1 MKLQT
6 LLFLLLCATSCS
18 KAADS
23 LVFIRSVPIEARLL
37 STDPLGN
44 IYLVK
49 ENNTVLKLNKK
60 GDSIG
65 IFNEI
70 KKGKVTQ
77 IDATNPLRT
86 LLFFAEYNQIV
97 VLNNMLTQKNVMKLN
112 MIGLNNVSNIA
123 NSADGNIWLYDP
135 SFGSLLK
142 IDEQMDVIQTVDLRN
157 MYENPTAPSAMVEH
171 ERSLYIADTAAG
183 IRKFDLFGFYST
195 TYPFKVTNLQFF
207 TTSLVYYA
215 NPFLHAYN
223 MQSIS
228 EKKIVLPQP
237 ETIISVRVERN
248 SLFILR
254 TTSLDIYELNETK

>member
-1 MKLQT
+1 MKLQSILF
-6 LLFLLLCATSCS
+6 LLFLISFNSFAS
-18 KAADS
+18 DS
-23 LVFIRSVPIEARLL
+23 LHYVRTIPVNAHLL

-49 ENNTVLKLNKK
+49 DNNTVLKLNSK

-97 VLNNMLTQKNVMKLN
+97 VLNNMLTQKNVMRLN
-112 MIGLNNVSNIA
+112 MIGLNNVAAIA

-142 IDEQMDVIQTVDLRN
+142 IDEQMDVIQTADLRN
-157 MYENPTAPSAMVEH
+157 LYQNPTAPTAMVEH
-171 ERSLYIADTAAG
+171 ERSLYIADTTDG
-183 IRKFDLFGFYST
+183 IRKFDLFGFYNT
-195 TYPFKVTNLQFF
+195 TFPFKVSNLQFF
-207 TTSLVYYA
+207 TTSMVYFASPY
-215 NPFLHAYN
+215 LYSYN
-223 MQSIS
+223 MQSFS
-228 EKKIVLPQP
+228 EQKILLPQP
-237 ETIISVRVERN
+237 EAIVSVRIERN
-248 SLFILR
+248 NVYILR
-254 TTSLDIYELNETK
+254 SSSLEIYRLNDN